1 MLSYQGPAGPQL
13 LEYLSVATVWASS
26 EALGH
31 CKIYNEG

>member
-1 MLSYQGPAGPQL
+1 MLSYQEPTGPQL

-31 CKIYNEG
+31 YKTYNEG